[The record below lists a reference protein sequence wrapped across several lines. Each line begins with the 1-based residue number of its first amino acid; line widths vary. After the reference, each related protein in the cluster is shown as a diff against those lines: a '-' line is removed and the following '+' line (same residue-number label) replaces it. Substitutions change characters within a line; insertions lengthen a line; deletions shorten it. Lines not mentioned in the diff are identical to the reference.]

1 MIKNMI
7 SISAVMLL
15 VAVASA
21 NPPEIP
27 ATPAAVDAVVY
38 AQTFTLEEGYKFE
51 WRKDSKVFTEG
62 TLLVLKVDPDLVF
75 PRQVAEPVLYVG
87 DSTAERVNSGQG
99 SGYVIAIVPGKIDLA
114 KTPIW
119 FGTPEL
125 PERVDAAM
133 IKSERA
139 AATKAGIKPFGKKTV
154 AAAVAKGGRATLEVA
169 DRYELGRLIAPLILE
184 YSSEETELAESLLV
198 PRTE

>member
-1 MIKNMI
+1 MK
-7 SISAVMLL
+7 
-15 VAVASA
+15 
-21 NPPEIP
+21 
-27 ATPAAVDAVVY
+27 VV
-38 AQTFTLEEGYKFE
+38 
-51 WRKDSKVFTEG
+51 TEG
-62 TLLVLKVDPDLVF
+62 TLLVLKVNPDLVF
-75 PRQVAEPVLYVG
+75 PPQVAEPVLYVG
-87 DSTAERVNSGQG
+87 DSTAERVNRGQG